1 MLVVV
6 GTNQICNTHLYIFST
21 NVVYIFPTHLLMPKR
36 QAEQMG
42 EAFWV
47 GLRAPQTDNLNLVVV
62 VVVVLT

>member
-1 MLVVV
+1 
-6 GTNQICNTHLYIFST
+6 
-21 NVVYIFPTHLLMPKR
+21 VYIFPTHLLMPKR